1 MCINLAVAVNVKKT
15 YMLMFTYSF
24 QLLHRTALLVMGLL
38 DYPYQSTFYIRLFSD
53 VHEKNQNYFVIKDI
67 TVIMMTFIR

>member
-15 YMLMFTYSF
+15 SVLMFTYSF

-38 DYPYQSTFYIRLFSD
+38 DYPYQSTFYIRLCSD

-67 TVIMMTFIR
+67 TVTMMTFIR